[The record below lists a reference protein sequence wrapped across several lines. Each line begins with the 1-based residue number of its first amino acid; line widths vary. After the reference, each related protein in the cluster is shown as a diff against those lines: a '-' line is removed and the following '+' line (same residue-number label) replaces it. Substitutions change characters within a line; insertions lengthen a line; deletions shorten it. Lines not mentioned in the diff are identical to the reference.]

1 MTPDEL
7 AKIRVRAFDG
17 LVPTPSVILE
27 IICALE
33 ASHERERALAA
44 ALVAMLDEYFWEGPI
59 RDPEGRAPQCAA
71 FVALHAYEEAR
82 DE

>member
-17 LVPTPSVILE
+17 LVPRPSVVLE

-33 ASHERERALAA
+33 AAYDRERMLATT
-44 ALVAMLDEYFWEGPI
+44 LSAMLDEYPWEGPI

-71 FVALHAYEEAR
+71 LVALRARKEAR